1 MKRFVFP
8 LIILAVSLILKIDSV
23 REQIFIGDRAYP
35 YLDALF
41 WFFLVFC
48 IIRLVDFIFVNSFSR
63 QKLPFPLPKVLHSI
77 ILAVLY
83 LAAFF
88 AIIRG
93 FLNFNITPFL
103 ATSALLTM
111 IIGLALQ
118 GVLSNLLSGMSL
130 HFTKSF
136 NKGDWIEVGDEEGV
150 VIDTNW
156 RETRIFNRESNIVVI
171 PNNTMASNKI
181 TNFTYPNKKTAIT
194 IPVKAGYS
202 ASPTSVFAA
211 LREAAA
217 DVPEVLE
224 RPAPEAH
231 LLEYLDFGV
240 SYLVKFWISD
250 FNNKYLIMAQV
261 GKNIWYKFK
270 RRNIEIPV
278 PLTDK
283 LQDIFG
289 FQKELAG
296 VPPEEVGEDRVFR
309 SLLESNFLRY
319 QEGEKEGELLVTEEE
334 VRELARSVKCHH
346 YAQGEVVFRQG
357 DQGDSCYIIAS
368 GRIKGEIHY
377 QEKNKT
383 YSSDFSVG
391 KGRLFGEMSLLTGM
405 PRTATG
411 VVEQDAE
418 LLKIKSADF
427 ARLLERNPALA
438 DVIAELT
445 SHKNKNNQEF
455 LGKIKDLSKEHIQDS
470 MNKHSILNRLKRFI
484 SG

>member
-1 MKRFVFP
+1 MKRFIFP
-8 LIILAVSLILKIDSV
+8 LVILAVSLVLKIDSI
-23 REQIFIGDRAYP
+23 REQIFRGNTADP
-35 YLDALF
+35 YLDAVF
-41 WFFLVFC
+41 WFFLVII
-48 IIRLVDFIFVNSFSR
+48 IIRLLNYFYVSSYSR
-63 QKLPFPLPKVLHSI
+63 RKVPFPLPKVLHSI

-83 LAAFF
+83 LVGFF
-88 AIIRG
+88 AIVKG

-171 PNNTMASNKI
+171 PNNTMAENKI

-194 IPVKAGYS
+194 IPVKAGFS
-202 ASPTSVFAA
+202 APPARVFAA

-217 DVPEVLE
+217 DVPEVLK

-240 SYLVKFWISD
+240 AYLVKFWISD
-250 FNNKYLIMAQV
+250 FNNKYIIMANV

-270 RRNIEIPV
+270 RRNIEIPI

-283 LQDIFG
+283 LYDVFG

-296 VPPEEVGEDRVFR
+296 VSSHEENEDIVFR

-319 QEGEKEGELLVTEEE
+319 QEGEKAGDLLVPEEE
-334 VRELARSVKCHH
+334 VRELARSVKCHR
-346 YAQGEVVFRQG
+346 YALGEVVFRQG
-357 DQGDSCYIIAS
+357 DQGDSCYLVAS

-377 QEKNKT
+377 EEKGKD
-383 YSSDFSVG
+383 YSSKFFVE
-391 KGRLFGEMSLLTGM
+391 KGRLFGEMSLFTGM

-411 VVEQDAE
+411 VVEQESE
-418 LLKIKSADF
+418 LLEIKSADF

-445 SHKNKNNQEF
+445 SRKNKNNQAF
-455 LGKIKDLSKEHIQDS
+455 LKTIKDLSQVDIEES
-470 MNKHSILNRLKRFI
+470 MSKRSILDRLKRFI